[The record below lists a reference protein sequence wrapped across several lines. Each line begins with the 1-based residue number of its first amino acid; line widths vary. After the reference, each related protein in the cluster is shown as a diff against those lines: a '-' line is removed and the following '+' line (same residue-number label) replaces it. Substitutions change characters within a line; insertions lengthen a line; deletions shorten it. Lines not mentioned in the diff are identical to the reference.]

1 MREPTASRPAPSPTE
16 PASVAASDT
25 LLRRILDPSPGWTCQ
40 WRHQSFQRLLAPL
53 FGIQMMD
60 LPARRWS

>member
-16 PASVAASDT
+16 PASFDASDT
-25 LLRRILDPSPGWTCQ
+25 LLRRILDPGPGRKGPWYN
-40 WRHQSFQRLLAPL
+40 RSFQGLLTPL